1 MGMGLGP
8 GPGRSPFSGYDS
20 TYIRS
25 LGLRPAA
32 LFYGPSVGRSRAYGQ
47 LLTHHHPTIPSSH
60 PLGHLASGLGTGLAP
75 QMGNRLG
82 QAYVRLRQRR
92 ALIAQ
97 TLGEKPFKNQGNQA
111 KSVDPAGSYIQSQS
125 IDTNSKIGTLTLNKS
140 QSACGY
146 RAVKIIRTNCLIY
159 IQKNQLK
166 KSKNAISNGVKND
179 VRPFINKSL
188 SKNARKLS
196 TFDAFNE
203 S

>member
-1 MGMGLGP
+1 MSHLGFVHKCVPKTSRTWGPEPGTDSGTGTGMGLGH
-8 GPGRSPFSGYDS
+8 GPGRSPLSGYDS

-60 PLGHLASGLGTGLAP
+60 PLGHLASGLGTGLDP

-111 KSVDPAGSYIQSQS
+111 KSVDTADSYIQSQS
-125 IDTNSKIGTLTLNKS
+125 IDTNSKIGTLILNKS

-146 RAVKIIRTNCLIY
+146 RAVKTIRTNCSIY
-159 IQKNQLK
+159 IQ
-166 KSKNAISNGVKND
+166 
-179 VRPFINKSL
+179 
-188 SKNARKLS
+188 
-196 TFDAFNE
+196 
-203 S
+203 